1 PLGQRGIVSRA
12 AAARAFIAR
21 MRGGPVRR
29 PRCRAART
37 APKLVPPA
45 LPRSGH
51 SRKMSGACGQLDL
64 DRRCGPVRLDG
75 LDRGIATRRRSIHLA
90 RTDHLVVG
98 GLEVEELLAVRR
110 RLLLVTI
117 VELTVLLNRRDP

>member
-1 PLGQRGIVSRA
+1 
-12 AAARAFIAR
+12 
-21 MRGGPVRR
+21 
-29 PRCRAART
+29 
-37 APKLVPPA
+37 
-45 LPRSGH
+45 
-51 SRKMSGACGQLDL
+51 MSGACGQLDL
-64 DRRCGPVRLDG
+64 DRRCGAVRLDG

-117 VELTVLLNRRDP
+117 VELTVLLDRRDPVLGGRLLVVDFAPQDRLTVAGLERE